1 VVIFGAMPEKQEEPT
16 LRRSAEVLRV
26 LFPSPIG
33 TIGLELAGETVT
45 RLLIEPSEAER
56 RLFTPFEDIEGSEFL
71 DEAFGHLSEYFAG
84 ARRSSELSYDLS
96 ATPMPSWQAR
106 VLHEV
111 AKIPFGRTRTY
122 QRIATASGM
131 PDGYRQVLAAL
142 VENPIP
148 ILVPCHRVVTN
159 KSGVGSYIGGKEKKK
174 WLLAMEKE
182 AMQADVER

>member
-1 VVIFGAMPEKQEEPT
+1 MFGAMPEKQEDPT

-33 TIGLELAGETVT
+33 TIGLELTGEIVT
-45 RLLIEPSEAER
+45 RFLIEPTAEQR
-56 RLFTPFEDIEGSEFL
+56 QEFTPFEDLEGSDFL
-71 DEAFGHLSEYFAG
+71 DEAFGHLSEFFAG
-84 ARRSSELSYDLS
+84 ARKSTELRWDLS
-96 ATPMPSWQAR
+96 GSGLPGWQLK

-111 AKIPFGRTRTY
+111 AKIPYGRTRTY

-148 ILVPCHRVVTN
+148 VLIPCHRVVTN
-159 KSGVGSYIGGKEKKK
+159 KSGVGSYIGGKDKKK

-182 AMQADVER
+182 AMQSDGDR

>member
-1 VVIFGAMPEKQEEPT
+1 MPEKQEETT

-33 TIGLELAGETVT
+33 AIGLELTGETVT
-45 RLLIEPSEAER
+45 RLVIEPGAELR
-56 RLFTPFEDIEGSEFL
+56 STFTPFEDLAGSDFL

-84 ARRSSELSYDLS
+84 ARKSTELSYDLA
-96 ATPMPSWQAR
+96 ATGIPPWQAR

-148 ILVPCHRVVTN
+148 VLIPCHRVVTN

-182 AMQADVER
+182 AMQSDVER